1 MKKCTYCN
9 HKDPTAIELSMF
21 LSDIFLRRFLCEKC
35 DTYHYVCPRCRKGEI
50 LCPNCNSALVEGDVK
65 LERFNKELIAK
76 NDDAA
81 LKTLKEMSGCI
92 NEKLDYYGSGVV
104 HLCVRYGRVKVLKE
118 AIKMGGDYISE
129 NRIGLT
135 PLCFAYLHNRNIS
148 IRILESLISGTPSGL
163 GVAATPVPDSDD
175 LSLSTTKSANQKSE
189 CSHRE
194 HVNMNEKES
203 LTEKAVLKKSGNGN
217 AEYRRGMDILNK
229 TMRMELSG
237 PHGAIWLRKDVDKI
251 LSWLRKA
258 ADKGHVNAQ
267 FQLGWWYAKNWANVY
282 HYELSPDYEQAITWF
297 TKAAINGHSGA
308 QYYLGEMYIK
318 EQGVVSDLDNARNW
332 FRKAAEQGCKDAQ
345 NALSKMDEQA
355 QANVVEVP
363 VDDVKDTLN
372 SLIEMVGTGDEDA
385 LKALHNLAKQ
395 GNVYAQY
402 KLGELYIDVEFDNKK
417 AAIWYGKAATQGHA
431 GALEALFEMAEQ
443 SDEDALKAL
452 HTVAKQGDAD
462 TQYRLG
468 VIYTEVVFDDAQAAK
483 LYHKAAIQRHSD
495 ALDAL
500 FEMAAQC
507 DENAFKSLRSIARQ
521 GDADI
526 QYRLGSIYSEVEFD
540 DQKAATWYRKAIK
553 QGHAEA
559 QNALDALDL
568 TP

>member
-1 MKKCTYCN
+1 MT
-9 HKDPTAIELSMF
+9 ELT
-21 LSDIFLRRFLCEKC
+21 K
-35 DTYHYVCPRCRKGEI
+35 
-50 LCPNCNSALVEGDVK
+50 
-65 LERFNKELIAK
+65 
-76 NDDAA
+76 AA
-81 LKTLKEMSGCI
+81 
-92 NEKLDYYGSGVV
+92 N
-104 HLCVRYGRVKVLKE
+104 
-118 AIKMGGDYISE
+118 
-129 NRIGLT
+129 
-135 PLCFAYLHNRNIS
+135 
-148 IRILESLISGTPSGL
+148 
-163 GVAATPVPDSDD
+163 
-175 LSLSTTKSANQKSE
+175 
-189 CSHRE
+189 
-194 HVNMNEKES
+194 
-203 LTEKAVLKKSGNGN
+203 NGN
-217 AEYRRGMDILNK
+217 AEYSRGMDILNK

-237 PHGAIWLRKDVDKI
+237 GPHVAIWLRKDVDKI

-318 EQGVVSDLDNARNW
+318 GQGVAPDLNNARNW

-345 NALSKMDEQA
+345 NALSKMMDEQL
-355 QANVVEVP
+355 QAKVVEVP
-363 VDDVKDTLN
+363 IHDAKDILN
-372 SLIEMVGTGDEDA
+372 SLIEMVDSGDENA
-385 LKALHNLAKQ
+385 LKALHNLARQ
-395 GNVYAQY
+395 GNVDAQY
-402 KLGELYIDVEFDNKK
+402 KLGELNAHVEFDNKK
-417 AAIWYGKAATQGHA
+417 AAIWYGKAAIQGHA

-443 SDEDALKAL
+443 SDEDALKVL
-452 HTVAKQGDAD
+452 HTVARQGDAD

-483 LYHKAAIQRHSD
+483 LYHKAAIQGHSD